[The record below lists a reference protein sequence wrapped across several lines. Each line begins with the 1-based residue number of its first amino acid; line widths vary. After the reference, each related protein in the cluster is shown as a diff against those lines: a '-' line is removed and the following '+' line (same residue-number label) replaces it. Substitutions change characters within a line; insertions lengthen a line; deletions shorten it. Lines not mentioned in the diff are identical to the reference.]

1 MLLFKYVALLAGW
14 GALLAAVAM
23 LARDIYKLSQ
33 HHKQKA
39 SAPPDQVL
47 VEPEVRWRFA
57 GALAAAAFVAM
68 LISSAIVV
76 VPSGYAGV
84 RVSQISG
91 TRPGTLYPGVHL
103 VKPMVDEVVLYDV
116 RDRVYTTAG
125 GEEPMKKGEVK
136 EKAPEAF
143 RVQSREGLGVGMSI
157 TVRYRLDAQ
166 RLDHIHANVAQPVE
180 QEIVPPVVASIFRE
194 IVPRYTVREVF
205 AVKRDELTRLASD
218 AITRRLAQDGI
229 VVKEVMVRDII
240 LPPEYAKGLEQ
251 LLMKEQHN
259 EGLKYE
265 TEIQEK
271 QVRIAELQAEA
282 AKARQVKQAEADA
295 QTRVLGAKGEADS
308 MKYLLPLKQQQI
320 EQTRLEAEAQKES
333 TVKNAEAAA
342 LAKVIDSKA
351 ELERRNLLSQAE
363 ANRIRLTA
371 AADAERMQAEAA
383 VLKQNPLLIN
393 KIMAERLS
401 DKIQVMMVPT
411 DGNFFFKDMLGSMT
425 APRTTDAPAAEPPY
439 APAPPKATRAQTFR

>member
-23 LARDIYKLSQ
+23 IARDIFKLSQ
-33 HHKQKA
+33 YHKQKA
-39 SAPPDQVL
+39 SAPPEQAL
-47 VEPEVRWRFA
+47 LEPEVRWRFA
-57 GALAAAAFVAM
+57 GALAAAAFVAL
-68 LISSAIVV
+68 LIGSAVVV

-103 VKPMVDEVVLYDV
+103 VKPMVDDVVLYDV
-116 RDRVYTTAG
+116 RDRVYTTTG
-125 GEEPMKKGEVK
+125 TEEAARKGEVK
-136 EKAPEAF
+136 ERAPEVF

-157 TVRYRLDAQ
+157 AVRYRLDAP
-166 RLDHIHANVAQPVE
+166 RLDHIHADLPQPVE

-194 IVPRYTVREVF
+194 LVPRYTVREVF
-205 AVKRDELTRLASD
+205 AVKRDELTRLASE
-218 AITRRLAQDGI
+218 AITRRLVQDGI
-229 VVKEVMVRDII
+229 VVKEVMVRDIV
-240 LPPEYAKGLEQ
+240 LPPEYAKGLEG
-251 LLMKEQHN
+251 LLMKEQQN

-320 EQTRLEAEAQKES
+320 EQTRLEAEAQKEA

-342 LAKVIDSKA
+342 QAKVIDSKA
-351 ELERRNLLSQAE
+351 ELERRNLLAQAE
-363 ANRIRLTA
+363 SNRIRLTA
-371 AADAERMQAEAA
+371 AADAERLQAEAA

-425 APRTTDAPAAEPPY
+425 APRPTDAPAESEPAYTP
-439 APAPPKATRAQTFR
+439 PPKTARAQNFR